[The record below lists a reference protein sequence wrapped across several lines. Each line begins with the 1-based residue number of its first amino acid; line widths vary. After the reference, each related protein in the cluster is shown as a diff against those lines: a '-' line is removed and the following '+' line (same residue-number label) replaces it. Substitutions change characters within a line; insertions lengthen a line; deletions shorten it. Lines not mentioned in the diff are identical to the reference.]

1 MWVINS
7 NELLWKDALNDQ
19 GHEQDQWLHEEGG
32 TSTHFDIKE
41 FRVTS
46 DDQNLYFLVT
56 FNDMSNIQL
65 GYNGATF
72 LDIAIDYK
80 DGGNN
85 WLAGNPGLQ
94 TSIAWDYQVVVNLA
108 DPTYHSTAA
117 TVNLTNPGDWG
128 KIFYIVNSNW
138 QQLAIPGAEMSVN
151 ISNNA
156 IEIAL
161 PLSMFGG
168 NLPQNL
174 KIAVMTAPG
183 WADGDGN
190 GGVWGEAFDFVSDK
204 SSDEEKADGVL
215 NYYIDVPTEQIMSH
229 SPISVDG
236 NPNEWTGEFIIP
248 RPILTLNLTS
258 SINDVEPNQPANIT
272 ISISNIGDGTA
283 DSVNV
288 TLYDNDIKVKN
299 WTVTVP
305 AKGKINLN
313 YIYEYNEQK
322 TGTHHLKA
330 IVEYEGKN
338 ITASYKLYVGEIEI
352 RRQNLMTAGMYIWPG
367 LYMKRYEWSVNALEM
382 AKGMATTN
390 ESMNQINLLE
400 KKLKENYRL
409 FKKGFT
415 LLQGNNPSP
424 RGAFIVASAYYKI
437 KGIQKEISELLKK
450 LEAEGVMNKV
460 TKVAE
465 DMQHGEAG
473 ANLTA
478 LYLGSDDKY
487 YYVVVDTG
495 NTENWDVAYGIAID
509 AKDGGYNGTSDAWGR
524 NLWFSF
530 KADYEIY
537 IYWSS
542 EDNSI
547 AATSFAEWNS
557 GEWKYSKPS
566 EAGIKVSY
574 TKGSGG
580 IKRLI
585 FQIPLSLIPDPENAK
600 VSAFVTGA
608 DPGTSAVDC
617 LPYDR
622 SINDQANEWNDLD
635 WITTYATPNGT
646 GSELPSEITIDG
658 ALADWQNAKVMIKE
672 KNLNY
677 AGANLAMLGVDYD
690 ENYLYIALE
699 ANNSENWDLSYGIAL
714 DVKDGGYTTGRDA
727 WGKLIGFTEGVDYEI
742 YGWWNSGTKRLE
754 YNFGKDTG
762 MQLVKYEDGK
772 WTYDW
777 NKQFKGFKAAYF
789 GGTSGLQTV
798 EIGIP
803 WEAIDG
809 RPKEVKVIAWIAGG
823 DNTSAVVTVPD
834 DKAVHDSTDE
844 WKDTDTLSNFVK
856 VMIK

>member
-1 MWVINS
+1 MKKSIVLFLIAIMIFGVAPTIKLASAQTPQITIDGNLSDWPANLLYSDPIGDGKWGANNDIQTFGFFTDGSYLYMAAVFKKDGWNNFMAMIDFSTRKGYPLTTGHPWSRRYKFAEGDIDFVIESWENGFTAWVVDSYGSFTDISSHITSAYGSDNGWVVAEFKIPLS
-7 NELLWKDALNDQ
+7 VFGEMSLSDLKVKGVATLTGGFDGTYQWLSDVCPDQDIFPSWGTSGNVPAPAVLWKFLEYDPFTETLS
-19 GHEQDQWLHEEGG
+19 LV
-32 TSTHFDIKE
+32 
-41 FRVTS
+41 VTK
-46 DDQNLYFLVT
+46 LVSLSVAIS
-56 FNDMSNIQL
+56 SNI
-65 GYNGATF
+65 T
-72 LDIAIDYK
+72 
-80 DGGNN
+80 
-85 WLAGNPGLQ
+85 
-94 TSIAWDYQVVVNLA
+94 
-108 DPTYHSTAA
+108 
-117 TVNLTNPGDWG
+117 
-128 KIFYIVNSNW
+128 
-138 QQLAIPGAEMSVN
+138 
-151 ISNNA
+151 
-156 IEIAL
+156 
-161 PLSMFGG
+161 
-168 NLPQNL
+168 
-174 KIAVMTAPG
+174 
-183 WADGDGN
+183 
-190 GGVWGEAFDFVSDK
+190 
-204 SSDEEKADGVL
+204 
-215 NYYIDVPTEQIMSH
+215 
-229 SPISVDG
+229 
-236 NPNEWTGEFIIP
+236 
-248 RPILTLNLTS
+248 
-258 SINDVEPNQPANIT
+258 DVEPNNPANVTVT
-272 ISISNIGDGTA
+272 ISNDGVFDA
-283 DSVNV
+283 DNVNV

-313 YIYEYNEQK
+313 YIYEYDEQK

-382 AKGMATTN
+382 AKGMTTTN